1 MIVRNPAELGL
12 LLRARRHALGLDQQ
26 TLATRIGVS
35 RLWVIEFEKGKPR
48 AEIGLVLRALTA
60 LDLRLDV
67 ATEGAAAVAGARSA
81 QAAAPVDI
89 DEGVRKARKPR

>member
-1 MIVRNPAELGL
+1 MIVRTPAELGL
-12 LLRARRHALGLDQQ
+12 LIRARRRALGLDQQ
-26 TLATRIGVS
+26 LLATRIGVS

-48 AEIGLVLRALTA
+48 AEVGLVLRALTA

-67 ATEGAAAVAGARSA
+67 STEGAGPEPRPT

-89 DEGVRKARKPR
+89 DEIVRKARKPR